1 MPLQPDN
8 LFPLRPPLPLP
19 AGVTEAQL
27 FAWLKQVRVDGADDE
42 IANYCAND
50 FRRFVY
56 TFGLVEE
63 ATAAVGA
70 RARCLELGANP
81 YFSTILLKQFTSMD
95 LVLANFFGDQFT
107 GGVLQ
112 GVSFPGALDCSG
124 ESAAEGPAAKREIL
138 EFHHFNVESA
148 AFPFATSSFDVVL
161 FCEIIEHLLMDPAR
175 VLREIRRV
183 LTPGG
188 HLILTTPNVARLE
201 NVARMLSGAN
211 IYDPYSGHGP
221 YGRHNREYNKHELNL
236 LLAATGFKIERM
248 FTADVHENNTAE
260 FFDIERFS
268 GLLEY
273 RSHDLGQYVFL
284 RAQPNGVDHGKKPA
298 WLYRSY
304 APQELDL

>member
-1 MPLQPDN
+1 MPLQPDH

-42 IANYCAND
+42 IANYCAHD

-63 ATAAVGA
+63 ATAAAGA
-70 RARCLELGANP
+70 QARCLELGANP
-81 YFSTILLKQFTSMD
+81 YFSTMLLKQFTSME

-112 GVSFPGALDCSG
+112 GVSLPGSVAG
-124 ESAAEGPAAKREIL
+124 AEESATARREIL
-138 EFHHFNVESA
+138 EFHHFNVETA
-148 AFPFATSSFDVVL
+148 VFPFATSSFDVVL
-161 FCEIIEHLLMDPAR
+161 FCEIIEHLQMDPAR

-183 LTPGG
+183 LAPGG

-201 NVARMLSGAN
+201 NVARLLSGAN

-236 LLAATGFKIERM
+236 LLGATGFKIERM
-248 FTADVHENNTAE
+248 FTADVHDNRAAD
-260 FFDIERFS
+260 FFDLERFS
-268 GLLEY
+268 GLLDY
-273 RSHDLGQYVFL
+273 RSEDLGQYVFL

-304 APQELDL
+304 APQELDV